1 MLSFSCECAQLVWYW
16 EQILYNF
23 TFFRHNFPYTYFC
36 IMHILLHVKL
46 GRVLAIT
53 YNFVLFNN
61 ISEILS
67 DLTHSIIS
75 EYCIL
80 PYICISLIFFA
91 SFFSFGRSYKSGM
104 KNCEETDGSLI
115 EGGLP
120 EYFKIKIFKGKKPER
135 TQIFHTN
142 ILANSGRFCVLPF

>member
-1 MLSFSCECAQLVWYW
+1 
-16 EQILYNF
+16 
-23 TFFRHNFPYTYFC
+23 
-36 IMHILLHVKL
+36 MHILLPVKL
-46 GRVLAIT
+46 GKVLAII

-80 PYICISLIFFA
+80 PYIFISLIFFA
-91 SFFSFGRSYKSGM
+91 SFFSFGRSYNSGI
-104 KNCEETDGSLI
+104 KNCEETDGNLI

-120 EYFKIKIFKGKKPER
+120 KYFKIKIFKEKKSREN
-135 TQIFHTN
+135 TN
-142 ILANSGRFCVLPF
+142 FSQKFPN